1 MHDSGGRKLP
11 HARSITPL
19 LTANRRLALFSFNKP
34 AQASNDPFP
43 ACEICTAPEYIRLV
57 KMDLMATSEAYDHEQ
72 TIPAVTEIPE
82 PQHTGENDNK
92 FQKAIAVWRG
102 T

>member
-1 MHDSGGRKLP
+1 
-11 HARSITPL
+11 
-19 LTANRRLALFSFNKP
+19 
-34 AQASNDPFP
+34 
-43 ACEICTAPEYIRLV
+43 
-57 KMDLMATSEAYDHEQ
+57 MDLMATSEAYDHEQ